1 MFDTT
6 TTWDD
11 LNSVDLGFFSMSE
24 RLLRLNYLHLMNKAA
39 ESGDQKGYY
48 YYLMKADKAI
58 QARSEGQNSKTSAA
72 PHSALTG
79 LNT

>member
-1 MFDTT
+1 
-6 TTWDD
+6 
-11 LNSVDLGFFSMSE
+11 MSE
-24 RLLRLNYLHLMNKAA
+24 GLKRLNYLHLTNKAA
-39 ESGDQKGYY
+39 EGGDQKGYY

-58 QARSEGQNSKTSAA
+58 QVRDEGQISKTSAA